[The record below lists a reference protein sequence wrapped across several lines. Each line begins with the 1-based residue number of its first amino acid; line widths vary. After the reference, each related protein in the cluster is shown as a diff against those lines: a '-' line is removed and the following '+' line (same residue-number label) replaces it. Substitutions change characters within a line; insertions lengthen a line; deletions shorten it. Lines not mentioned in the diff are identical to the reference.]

1 MKLIIRFIDVYSV
14 LQVDVEESQKN
25 LAIQIVMDGSN
36 SVKEKTLTSAR
47 GSLKPNVVSSN
58 RTERD
63 SESTVPITEVWELFF

>member
-1 MKLIIRFIDVYSV
+1 MKLIIRFIDVYSI

-36 SVKEKTLTSAR
+36 SVKEKTLTSAC
-47 GSLKPNVVSSN
+47 GSPKPNVVSSN

-63 SESTVPITEVWELFF
+63 SESTVPITEIWELFF